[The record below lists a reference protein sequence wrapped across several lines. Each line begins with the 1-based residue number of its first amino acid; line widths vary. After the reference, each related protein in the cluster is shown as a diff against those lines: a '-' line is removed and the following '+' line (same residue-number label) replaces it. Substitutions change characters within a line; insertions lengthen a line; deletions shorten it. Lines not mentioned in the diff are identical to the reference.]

1 VFLKCVEGKVSSG
14 FDDLVVLADGQEA
27 NWEVVERILFIYAKL
42 NPGHS
47 YVQVIH
53 VVVVYS
59 QQCHCYEYISSLKKP
74 NCTQLCHHKPSL

>member
-1 VFLKCVEGKVSSG
+1 MCACVKCVEGKVSSG

-47 YVQVIH
+47 YVQVR
-53 VVVVYS
+53 VTVYLC
-59 QQCHCYEYISSLKKP
+59 QAEP
-74 NCTQLCHHKPSL
+74 RPQLRTAVSYTHLTLPTIYSV

>member
-1 VFLKCVEGKVSSG
+1 MCACVKCVEGKVSSG

-47 YVQVIH
+47 YVQVS
-53 VVVVYS
+53 YR
-59 QQCHCYEYISSLKKP
+59 
-74 NCTQLCHHKPSL
+74 

>member
-1 VFLKCVEGKVSSG
+1 VECVEGKVSSG

-47 YVQVIH
+47 YVQA
-53 VVVVYS
+53 S
-59 QQCHCYEYISSLKKP
+59 
-74 NCTQLCHHKPSL
+74 N

>member
-1 VFLKCVEGKVSSG
+1 MAQFFDSQCSSVHVCMRVECAEGKVSSG

-47 YVQVIH
+47 YVQV
-53 VVVVYS
+53 VA
-59 QQCHCYEYISSLKKP
+59 
-74 NCTQLCHHKPSL
+74 